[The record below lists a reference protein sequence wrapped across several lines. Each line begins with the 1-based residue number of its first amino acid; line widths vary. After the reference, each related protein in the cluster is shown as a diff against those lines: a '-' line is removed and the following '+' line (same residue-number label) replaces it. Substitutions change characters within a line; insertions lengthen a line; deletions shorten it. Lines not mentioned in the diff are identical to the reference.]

1 MGGVY
6 LRLGALGTCY
16 INNMYINLVLGG
28 KFEIAYMNTSHV
40 ESVGYVPT
48 KHIEKIKLIFS
59 QLFSGRKEQKY
70 LSRT

>member
-1 MGGVY
+1 
-6 LRLGALGTCY
+6 
-16 INNMYINLVLGG
+16 MYINLVLGG